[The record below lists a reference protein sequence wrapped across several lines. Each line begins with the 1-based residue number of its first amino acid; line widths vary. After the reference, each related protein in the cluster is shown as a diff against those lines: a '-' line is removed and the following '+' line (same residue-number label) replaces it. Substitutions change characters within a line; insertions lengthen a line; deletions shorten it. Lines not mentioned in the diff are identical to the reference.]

1 MKQHVNRVASTCF
14 FHLYHLRQLKRYVT
28 LHTMK
33 HLVSALILSR
43 LDYCNS
49 ALAGLTWS
57 TTRVDPRGSD
67 QMHAFSVNNPLLKGP
82 QPTTNISTR
91 SIIWRLESTEIS
103 LWPGGSAPER
113 AGRVQDAPPDNL
125 VTPPPGAMTGN
136 VSDKDR
142 VWTGYSD
149 HGLPLLSISPPC
161 LDRLSMTSQRLQM
174 SDHAGSSRTTDI
186 FRQGSSDFASGNV
199 WKGRPAS
206 SRLRR
211 SF

>member
-1 MKQHVNRVASTCF
+1 VAFFVILAPDTKLLMMSSCHPPTIGELTMKQHVNRVASTCF

-91 SIIWRLESTEIS
+91 SII
-103 LWPGGSAPER
+103 
-113 AGRVQDAPPDNL
+113 
-125 VTPPPGAMTGN
+125 
-136 VSDKDR
+136 
-142 VWTGYSD
+142 
-149 HGLPLLSISPPC
+149 
-161 LDRLSMTSQRLQM
+161 
-174 SDHAGSSRTTDI
+174 
-186 FRQGSSDFASGNV
+186 
-199 WKGRPAS
+199 
-206 SRLRR
+206 
-211 SF
+211 